1 MEDRERASRFEA
13 ALLQASEAWRLEA
26 GYVWR
31 RLKPMIDRYTAV
43 GAAKRQVVKQGV
55 SPGFQKLKD
64 AGRLDLTIE
73 ALVLRP
79 EFALR
84 FTTPERKAS
93 RRRLAEHGFGSPP

>member
-1 MEDRERASRFEA
+1 MDDYERASRFDATLA
-13 ALLQASEAWRLEA
+13 AASEAWKLEA

-31 RLKPMIDRYTAV
+31 RLKPMVRQYTAV
-43 GAAKRQVVKQGV
+43 GAAKRQVVKPGI

-79 EFALR
+79 EFAPLFSR
-84 FTTPERKAS
+84 AEREAS
-93 RRRLAEHGFGSPP
+93 RRRLAANGFGRSR